1 MIIDYNTHLIVCN
14 TFNKAVI
21 FRIHSFIN
29 LKSLKLRAKAWFLTI
44 SFQGQMVD
52 ALGDRGDEG
61 RTRLR

>member
-29 LKSLKLRAKAWFLTI
+29 LKSLKLRAKA
-44 SFQGQMVD
+44 
-52 ALGDRGDEG
+52 
-61 RTRLR
+61 